1 MRITEHSIEDFAIKL
16 LEHLGY
22 EYIYAPNIAPE
33 FPSDGGVAAAGGRG
47 GIFPSSGGV
56 PAAGGR
62 GGIFPSSGGVPA
74 AGGRGGIFPSSGGV
88 PAAGGRGGQ
97 DQRTSYEEILLT
109 HRLAEAVRRINPTVP
124 PAAQEEAIKEIQ
136 RIHSPELLTNN
147 ESFHRLLTE
156 GIKVSYQKDGQQRGD
171 LVWLID
177 FNTPENNDF
186 IVANQFTVVEDGVNK
201 RPDVILFV
209 NGIPLVVIELK
220 NAADENA
227 TIKSAFRQIETYKAV
242 IPSLFTYNAFTII
255 SDGLEARAGTLSSG
269 MSRFMAWKS
278 ADGKE
283 EASHLVSQMETL
295 INGMLN
301 KETLLDLVR
310 HFIVFEKSKKE
321 DSKTGVTTISTVKKL
336 AAYHQYYA
344 VNRAVESAMRATG
357 YSPSLKGWHQP
368 AADDGV
374 VNSPS
379 LKGWHQPAA
388 DDGVVNSPSL
398 KGWHQPAADDGVVN
412 SPSLKGWHQPA
423 ADDGVVNSPSLK
435 GWHQPAADD
444 GVVNSPSLKGWH
456 QPAADDGVVNSP
468 SLKGW
473 HQPAADDGVVN
484 SPSLKGWHQPAADD
498 GVVNSPSLKGWHRPE
513 GDDGVVKR
521 TSKNYFSLPYNP
533 KLKDRAREL
542 RKAGNLPE
550 VLFWNEVKNKQ
561 FKGYDFDRQKIIGN
575 YIVDFYCSNCQVVI
589 EIDGSSHDDKVEYD
603 AERDAFLESLGLTV
617 IHIPVNDIMKQIS
630 SVMNML
636 HEHPALA
643 GTKES
648 PHPPAVGTPPE
659 EGDFV
664 QESPESY
671 GVAGVKSQP
680 KGDRKG
686 GVVWHTQGSGKS
698 LSMVFFT
705 GKIVLALNN
714 PTVVVITDRNDLD
727 DQLFDTFASSTQLL
741 RQEPKQIEN
750 RNDLKEK
757 LKVASGG
764 VIFTTIQKF
773 SPEEGNVYETLSERE
788 NIVVIADE
796 AHRTQYGF
804 KAKTVDEKDEQGN
817 VIGKKTVY
825 GFAKYMRDALPNATY
840 IGFTGTPIEST
851 DVNTPAVFGNY
862 IDVYD
867 IAQAVEDGATVRIY
881 YESRLA
887 KVNLSEEG
895 KKLVEELDDELD
907 GEELTETQKAK
918 AKWTQLEAL
927 IGSENRIKNVAND
940 IIQHFGQRQEVF
952 EGKGMI
958 VAMSRRIAADLYGEI
973 IKLKPE
979 WHSADLDKGVIKV
992 VMTAASSDGE
1002 KIAKHHTTKQQR
1014 RMLADRM
1021 KDPDDELK
1029 LVIVRDMWLTGF
1041 DAPSMHTL
1049 YIDKPMKGHNL
1060 MQAIARVNRVYKDKP
1075 GGLVVDYLGIA
1086 SDLKKALSF
1095 YSDAGGKG
1103 DPTIAQAQAVE
1114 LMLEKLEVVSQMYS
1128 EFPSVGGVSAT
1139 GGRGGFPYEDYFQAE
1154 TGQKLSMILAAEEH
1168 ILGLEDGKKRYINE
1182 VTALSKAFAIAVPHE
1197 QAMDVKDEVS
1207 FFQAVKARLA
1217 KFDGT
1222 GSGRTDEEIETTI
1235 RQVIDQALVS
1245 EQVIDVFDAA
1255 GIKKPDISILSE
1267 DFLMELKGMEHKNV
1281 ALEVLKKLLNDE
1293 IIARSKKNLVKSK
1306 SLKEMLEN
1314 SIKKYHNKILTAAE
1328 VMDELIKLSKE
1339 IVNMDSEAKKLGL
1352 SDFEY
1357 AFYTAVANN
1366 DSAKQLMQ
1374 QDKLRE
1380 LAVILTERVKQ
1391 NASIDWTI
1399 KESVRA
1405 KLKVIIKRT
1414 LRQYGYPPDMQKLA
1428 TETVLKQAEMIANEL
1443 SN

>member
-1 MRITEHSIEDFAIKL
+1 MTRITEHSIEDFAIKL

-22 EYIYAPNIAPE
+22 EYTYAPSIAHDGEHPE
-33 FPSDGGVAAAGGRG
+33 RS
-47 GIFPSSGGV
+47 
-56 PAAGGR
+56 
-62 GGIFPSSGGVPA
+62 
-74 AGGRGGIFPSSGGV
+74 
-88 PAAGGRGGQ
+88 
-97 DQRTSYEEILLT
+97 SYEEILLT
-109 HRLAEAVRRINPTVP
+109 NRIVEAVQRINPTIP
-124 PAAQEEAIKEIQ
+124 TAAQEEAIKEIQ

-147 ESFHRLLTE
+147 ERFHRLLTE
-156 GIKVSYQKDGQQRGD
+156 GVPVSKRVDGDDRGD
-171 LVWLID
+171 RVWLID
-177 FNTPENNDF
+177 FNTLENNDF
-186 IVANQFTVVEDGVNK
+186 IVANQFTVIEDGVNK

-227 TIKSAFRQIETYKAV
+227 TIKSAFRQIETYKAT
-242 IPSLFTYNAFTII
+242 IPSLFTYNAFMVI

-283 EASHLVSQMETL
+283 EASHLVSQLETL
-295 INGMLN
+295 IYGMLN

-321 DSKTGVTTISTVKKL
+321 DAKTGVTTISTVKKL

-344 VNRAVESAMRATG
+344 VNRALESALRATG
-357 YSPSLKGWHQP
+357 Y
-368 AADDGV
+368 
-374 VNSPS
+374 
-379 LKGWHQPAA
+379 
-388 DDGVVNSPSL
+388 
-398 KGWHQPAADDGVVN
+398 
-412 SPSLKGWHQPA
+412 
-423 ADDGVVNSPSLK
+423 
-435 GWHQPAADD
+435 
-444 GVVNSPSLKGWH
+444 
-456 QPAADDGVVNSP
+456 
-468 SLKGW
+468 
-473 HQPAADDGVVN
+473 
-484 SPSLKGWHQPAADD
+484 
-498 GVVNSPSLKGWHRPE
+498 
-513 GDDGVVKR
+513 
-521 TSKNYFSLPYNP
+521 T
-533 KLKDRAREL
+533 
-542 RKAGNLPE
+542 
-550 VLFWNEVKNKQ
+550 
-561 FKGYDFDRQKIIGN
+561 
-575 YIVDFYCSNCQVVI
+575 
-589 EIDGSSHDDKVEYD
+589 VEK
-603 AERDAFLESLGLTV
+603 ET
-617 IHIPVNDIMKQIS
+617 PVSM
-630 SVMNML
+630 VM
-636 HEHPALA
+636 
-643 GTKES
+643 
-648 PHPPAVGTPPE
+648 
-659 EGDFV
+659 
-664 QESPESY
+664 ESPESY
-671 GVAGVKSQP
+671 GVAGVRSQP

-705 GKIVLALNN
+705 GKLVLALHN

-741 RQEPKQIEN
+741 RQEPKQVEN

-773 SPEEGNVYETLSERE
+773 SPEDGNVYKTLSERD

-804 KAKTVDEKDEQGN
+804 KAKIDKETGA
-817 VIGKKTVY
+817 ISY

-840 IGFTGTPIEST
+840 VGFTGTPIEGT

-895 KKLVEELDDELD
+895 KKLVEELDDELKA
-907 GEELTETQKAK
+907 EELTDTQKAK

-927 IGSENRIKNVAND
+927 IGSENRIATVAND

-958 VAMSRRIAADLYGEI
+958 VTMSRRIAADLYEEI

-979 WHSADLDKGVIKV
+979 WHSDDLDNGVIKV
-992 VMTAASSDGE
+992 VMTSSSSDGP
-1002 KIAKHHTTKQQR
+1002 KIAKHHTTKQHR
-1014 RMLADRM
+1014 RTLADRM

-1114 LMLEKLEVVSQMYS
+1114 FMLEKLEVVSQMYS
-1128 EFPSVGGVSAT
+1128 
-1139 GGRGGFPYEDYFQAE
+1139 GFPYEDYFQAE
-1154 TGQKLSMILAAEEH
+1154 TGEKLSMILAAEEH
-1168 ILGLEDGKKRYINE
+1168 ILSLEDGKKRYINE

-1197 QAMDVKDEVS
+1197 EAMDVKDEVS
-1207 FFQAVKARLA
+1207 FFQAVKARLV
-1217 KFDGT
+1217 KFGGT
-1222 GSGRTDEEIETTI
+1222 SSGRTDEEVETTI

-1267 DFLMELKGMEHKNV
+1267 EFLMELKGMEHKNV

-1293 IIARSKKNLVKSK
+1293 IKARSKKNLVKSK

-1339 IVNMDSEAKKLGL
+1339 IVNMDNEAKALNM

-1357 AFYTAVANN
+1357 AFYTAVADNH
-1366 DSAKQLMQ
+1366 SARELMGK
-1374 QDKLRE
+1374 DKLRE
-1380 LAVILTERVKQ
+1380 LAVILFERVRN

-1414 LRQYGYPPDMQKLA
+1414 LRQYGYPPDLQKLA
-1428 TETVLKQAEMIANEL
+1428 TETVLKQAEMIAKEL
-1443 SN
+1443 IN